1 MTEKKKI
8 LFVCNHNAGRSKM
21 AAAIL
26 NARYGDRY
34 EGFSAGV
41 DPAASV
47 NETTI
52 AVLKEIGI
60 DISDEKTRNV
70 KDYRDEFFDVAVI
83 TCSCSDDV
91 KKSINAKFVIDQ
103 RFADPYL
110 FSGPKEE
117 VTAGFRKVRDAISD
131 WVDGQF
137 GIMKF

>member
-1 MTEKKKI
+1 MAGKKKI

-34 EGFSAGV
+34 EGYSAGV
-41 DPAASV
+41 DPAAGV
-47 NETTI
+47 NETTV

-60 DISDEKTRNV
+60 TLTDDKTRNV
-70 KDYRDEFFDVAVI
+70 NEYADEYFDVAVI
-83 TCSCSDDV
+83 TCSCSDAV
-91 KKSINAKFVIDQ
+91 KKSINAKFVIEQ

-110 FSGPKEE
+110 FSGPKDE

-131 WVDGQF
+131 WIDGQF